1 MAQEDLKP
9 ATDDDAISVEELDT
23 VSGGVARADGLHVDA
38 AHADGAHVFVRTEG
52 TGHTL

>member
-23 VSGGVARADGLHVDA
+23 VSGGIARADGVHADG
-38 AHADGAHVFVRTEG
+38 AHADGAHAFLRTEG
-52 TGHTL
+52 VGRTL